1 MAHNSFTG
9 QLQLKEDIMGRKRW
23 VLGILSK
30 RTCVCILFILILGFP
45 MLRGDQYPYGF
56 PTANLDVESKVPL
69 EILRELAL
77 DDAQKT
83 WGNVIL
89 GSEIPCSD
97 VDGNINAYMFV
108 FRIIRDFE
116 SMESIKHFESYQE
129 IQEGIRQG
137 QRRYEV
143 VMEEMATLA
152 VDAEMPE
159 MQRKLYEARMQRWGA
174 DKYGTIIFSATNNQ
188 TPVLEKI
195 HGLPYYYSRLDVT
208 YQKVQE
214 ALGWEPELYRI
225 CFITPMAI
233 FYEFTI
239 GEKRIWVNSFSD
251 EVFEVEPQIYERVR
265 LRSPLSQDAREEN
278 RKRWE
283 ERKRTVNKRRE

>member
-1 MAHNSFTG
+1 
-9 QLQLKEDIMGRKRW
+9 MGRKRW
-23 VLGILSK
+23 VLGILSR
-30 RTCVCILFILILGFP
+30 RTCVFILFILILGSP

-56 PTANLDVESKVPL
+56 PMANLDVEGKVPL

-137 QRRYEV
+137 QRLYEA

-159 MQRKLYEARMQRWGA
+159 LHRKLYEARMQRGGA
-174 DKYGTIIFSATNNQ
+174 DKYGTIVFSATYDRI
-188 TPVLEKI
+188 PVREKI
-195 HGLPYYYSRLDVT
+195 HGLPYYYLRMDVT
-208 YQKVQE
+208 HRKVQE
-214 ALGWEPELYRI
+214 ALGGEPQLYRI
-225 CFITPMAI
+225 CFIAPMAI
-233 FYEFTI
+233 FYEFAI
-239 GEKRIWVNSFSD
+239 GEKRVWVNSFSD

-265 LRSPLSQDAREEN
+265 LRSPLSQDAREKI
-278 RKRWE
+278 RKSWE
-283 ERKRTVNKRRE
+283 QRKRTVSKRRE

>member
-1 MAHNSFTG
+1 MAHNAFIG

-23 VLGILSK
+23 VLGILSR
-30 RTCVCILFILILGFP
+30 RTCVFILFILILGFP
-45 MLRGDQYPYGF
+45 MLKGDQYSYGF
-56 PTANLDVESKVPL
+56 PTANLDVEGKMPL
-69 EILRELAL
+69 EILKELAL

-83 WGNVIL
+83 WGNVIP
-89 GSEIPCSD
+89 GPEIPCSD

-116 SMESIKHFESYQE
+116 SMESIQRFESYQE
-129 IQEGIRQG
+129 IQERIRQG
-137 QRRYEV
+137 RRLYEA
-143 VMEEMATLA
+143 VMEEMVTLA
-152 VDAEMPE
+152 VDDEMPE
-159 MQRKLYEARMQRWGA
+159 LHRKLYEARMQRWGA
-174 DKYGTIIFSATNNQ
+174 DKYGTIIFSATNNR

-214 ALGWEPELYRI
+214 ALGWEPKLYRI

-239 GEKRIWVNSFSD
+239 GDKRVWVNSFSD
-251 EVFEVEPQIYERVR
+251 EIFKVEPQIYERVR
-265 LRSPLSQDAREEN
+265 LRSPLSQDAKEKI

-283 ERKRTVNKRRE
+283 ERKKTVSKRRE